1 MAVIKRFGVFS
12 VAKIN
17 AAISLVVG
25 LIVSVLWVIFAGL
38 LGVAGMH
45 GASLGAA
52 ALTGAGGL
60 IVIIVAT
67 VLYAIAGFIAGA
79 LVAILYNIAAGWFGG
94 VEIELSE

>member
-45 GASLGAA
+45 SASLGAA

-94 VEIELSE
+94 VEIELLE